1 MLRDKTRIIQ
11 NSLLRGGNNARVT
24 YRVGQKSD
32 TSRTLH
38 YIVREVS
45 LFLAHP
51 VVRKLHFE
59 VADDCTLVL
68 LHHQAYMYFN
78 QSPAAENL

>member
-1 MLRDKTRIIQ
+1 MPNL
-11 NSLLRGGNNARVT
+11 

-45 LFLAHP
+45 LFWPTLY
-51 VVRKLHFE
+51 VLQHFHMKD
-59 VADDCTLVL
+59 AFTTDSML
-68 LHHQAYMYFN
+68 
-78 QSPAAENL
+78 

>member
-1 MLRDKTRIIQ
+1 MENPGRMVWTD
-11 NSLLRGGNNARVT
+11 GH
-24 YRVGQKSD
+24 YRVGQKCD

-51 VVRKLHFE
+51 VYQIPICSPFHSSALPLAPVVSALQLLKYGTLSLQFFE
-59 VADDCTLVL
+59 CAL
-68 LHHQAYMYFN
+68 L
-78 QSPAAENL
+78 

>member
-1 MLRDKTRIIQ
+1 MENPGRMVWTD
-11 NSLLRGGNNARVT
+11 GH

-45 LFLAHP
+45 LFWPTLYIKYQSAL
-51 VVRKLHFE
+51 RFTRLHF
-59 VADDCTLVL
+59 LWR
-68 LHHQAYMYFN
+68 
-78 QSPAAENL
+78 P